1 MPNFKIRRKR
11 REVPPPQP
19 PQPVKEEKVDDAEM
33 SVSEESSDPGVSE
46 AMSKLG
52 FENPAKIEQ
61 PPRKVRKV
69 GFQTPPQ
76 QQKPAIPAQ
85 QNQFPA
91 RNRQNYTSLYHT
103 TDPYR
108 RKPTMQ
114 YSNPHRRKP
123 GGARKLRYNSHY
135 GMGGENLDTRTKST
149 LLYHH
154 CFG

>member
-11 REVPPPQP
+11 REPPAPQP
-19 PQPVKEEKVDDAEM
+19 PPPVKEEKVDDTEM
-33 SVSEESSDPGVSE
+33 SMSEESSDPGVTA

-52 FENPAKIEQ
+52 FENPPRNPE

-69 GFQTPPQ
+69 GFQSTPQP
-76 QQKPAIPAQ
+76 QKPAIPAQ
-85 QNQFPA
+85 QNQFSA
-91 RNRQNYTSLYHT
+91 RNRQNYRSLYHT

-108 RKPTMQ
+108 RVPTMQ
-114 YSNPHRRKP
+114 YENPLRKKK
-123 GGARKLRYNSHY
+123 GGARKMRYHSHY
-135 GMGGENLDTRTKST
+135 GVGGEHLDTRTKST

>member
-11 REVPPPQP
+11 RDPPAPQP
-19 PQPVKEEKVDDAEM
+19 PPPVKEEKIDDAEM
-33 SVSEESSDPGVSE
+33 SVSEESSDPGVSA

-52 FENPAKIEQ
+52 FENPPQNPE
-61 PPRKVRKV
+61 PPQKVRKV
-69 GFQTPPQ
+69 GFQSIPPS
-76 QQKPAIPAQ
+76 QKPAIPAPETQ
-85 QNQFPA
+85 HPT
-91 RNRQNYTSLYHT
+91 RNRQNYRSQYHI

-114 YSNPHRRKP
+114 YENPLRKKR

-135 GMGGENLDTRTKST
+135 GVGGEHLDTRTKST